1 MDFTSKE
8 REYLDTHPYK
18 IEQLCN
24 IAKDKPIIKL
34 PITIFNKSL
43 SSKFWDDKD
52 GNDMSPYEVLDNPEK
67 APYHIKV
74 INNADLDY
82 PIIVAKSNLDVL
94 DGLHRLCKSILLK
107 NKYIHVQK
115 INMTDLEKSIGGI
128 KLSHKSKNKSSK
140 LLSKI
145 TECKTIRKISIKNNS
160 KMLLTVRKMKGITEK
175 KIKYSVNDIKNDTNK
190 VVKMYLNIK
199 KFKHFYKNLNARE
212 RKVIHFYK
220 TWGYENMNRFLY
232 SGYKLEKLIFP
243 DYMGFFQEDQKK
255 NIPKYIQKFM
265 NYKTKEFIPKLI
277 PKFITL
283 FMNKLVIDRIY
294 EIDKLYTK
302 KEVPKF
308 DGTELLYRG
317 TNGAIIT
324 IITDKNTKIGDELIF
339 KNYTSASSNKK
350 IALSFSNI
358 KTSDDNHSCCLF
370 ILYNMKNLPYIY
382 LPWYDVYKH
391 KNINS
396 SDIKHADDDEFEYL
410 LPRNLKFEIIN
421 ITIGLPV
428 NNTKSYVNKKFKQIN
443 KTMKQIQMS
452 HLEKNSLSK
461 KDYKIVIPELFK
473 DIKVYHLKFI
483 EQLEIETFPEYV
495 YNKDIEIVNNSK

>member
-24 IAKDKPIIKL
+24 IAKDKPVLKL
-34 PITIFNKSL
+34 SISIFNKSL

-52 GNDMSPYEVLDNPEK
+52 GNDISPYEVLDNPEK

-74 INNADLDY
+74 INNANLDY

-115 INMTDLEKSIGGI
+115 INITDLEKSIGGI
-128 KLSHKSKNKSSK
+128 KLSNKLKNKSSK

-160 KMLLTVRKMKGITEK
+160 KIVTNVRKMKRITK
-175 KIKYSVNDIKNDTNK
+175 KNIKYSVNDIKNDTNK

-199 KFKHFYKNLNARE
+199 KFKHFYKNLTASE
-212 RKVIHFYK
+212 RKIIDFYK
-220 TWGYENMNRFLY
+220 RWGYQNMNRFLY
-232 SGYKLEKLIFP
+232 SGYKLETLFFP
-243 DYMGFFQEDQKK
+243 DYMGFFQEDQRKY
-255 NIPKYIQKFM
+255 IPKYLQKFM
-265 NYKTKEFIPKLI
+265 NYKTKKFIPKYI
-277 PKFITL
+277 PEFITL
-283 FMNKLVIDRIY
+283 FMNNEIINRVY
-294 EIDKLYTK
+294 EMDKLYTK
-302 KEVPKF
+302 PDTPKF
-308 DGTELLYRG
+308 EGTEILYRG
-317 TNGAIIT
+317 TNGAIV
-324 IITDKNTKIGDELIF
+324 TDKNTKIGDELIF
-339 KNYTSASSNKK
+339 KNYTSTSSNKK
-350 IALSFSNI
+350 VALSFSNL

-370 ILYNMKNLPYIY
+370 ILYNMKNIPYIY
-382 LPWYDVYKH
+382 LPWDDVYKH
-391 KNINS
+391 KNINN
-396 SDIKHADDDEFEYL
+396 SDIKYADDDEFEYL

-428 NNTKSYVNKKFKQIN
+428 NNTKSYANKKFKEIN

-452 HLEKNSLSK
+452 HLEKNNLSN
-461 KDYKIVIPELFK
+461 KDYKMIIPDLFK

-483 EQLEIETFPEYV
+483 EQLEIEKFPEYV
-495 YNKDIEIVNNSK
+495 YNKDIEIINNSK